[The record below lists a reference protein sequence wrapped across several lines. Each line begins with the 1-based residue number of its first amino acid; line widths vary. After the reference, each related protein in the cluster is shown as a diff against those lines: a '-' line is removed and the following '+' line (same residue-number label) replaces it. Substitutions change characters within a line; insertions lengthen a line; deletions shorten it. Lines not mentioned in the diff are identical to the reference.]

1 MDLAFWIEALGWMA
15 FSTVKF
21 VVTPATAVAAG
32 VPPLQAFLWSS
43 LGAAMGL
50 AAMRPLSMRLFRW
63 FATRRRKR
71 GKANFTPSRRRILL
85 IKSRFGLWG
94 VAVVGGVLGVP
105 VAALIA
111 YKYFGHQK
119 QTLPVLIVVFTLW
132 SAILTTLAASALL

>member
-43 LGAAMGL
+43 LGAATGL
-50 AAMRPLSMRLFRW
+50 AAMRPLSMRLFGW
-63 FATRRRKR
+63 FAARRRKK
-71 GKANFTPSRRRILL
+71 GKANFTPSRRRILF

-94 VAVVGGVLGVP
+94 CGGWRGSSG
-105 VAALIA
+105 AGGRLIA